1 MSSFSYSS
9 NVLPFLQEYALVT
22 WKVLMSHVL
31 TSFGRGICWKA
42 GSERTHSDHLDQP

>member
-9 NVLPFLQEYALVT
+9 NFLPFLQEYALVT